1 MKRLVLGIGL
11 IVSAPLWGIPTY
23 ARRYNKS
30 CVECHVGYPK
40 LHYGSE
46 TFKYNNYM
54 PPNYN
59 PRMKTVAFRKD
70 QNVYLPMESPV
81 SFRFQTFL
89 GLLSRSGAFRP
100 YGETGGNL
108 LLSYNTSSISSF
120 YVAFEYF
127 TGNLHSPYGINA
139 LLRDVF
145 FAVFLPVSSRLIVGR
160 FDLSEFFVKRST
172 RLTYYDLVAY
182 TRGDL
187 VGTGLALSLTPY
199 LQAGVLDVNSM
210 RTFLRAGANT
220 KYFGFG
226 ISALPVD
233 EAQRYVFEMRTR
245 FAFFELFTV
254 TVLGLDQKLGKF
266 ELKDTTAFITGSYGM
281 DLTFGRFFTSLLY
294 NYVGNVDKA
303 YMPVDHTGILT
314 WAVGF
319 YPVSNVRVLV
329 ESGFNFARKFP
340 GDGSYTGVVLDWSF

>member
-120 YVAFEYF
+120 YVAFEYFTGNLHSPYF

-294 NYVGNVDKA
+294 NYVGNVD
-303 YMPVDHTGILT
+303 
-314 WAVGF
+314 
-319 YPVSNVRVLV
+319 
-329 ESGFNFARKFP
+329 
-340 GDGSYTGVVLDWSF
+340 DGSYTGVVLDWSF

>member
-1 MKRLVLGIGL
+1 MKRFVLGIAL
-11 IVSAPLWGIPTY
+11 LVSTPLWGIPTY

-46 TFKYNNYM
+46 KFKYNNYM

-89 GLLSRSGAFRP
+89 GLLSRNGEFTS
-100 YGETGGNL
+100 YGEIGGNL

-120 YVAFEYF
+120 YVALEYF
-127 TGNLHSPYGINA
+127 TGNLRSPYSVNA
-139 LLRDVF
+139 LFRDAF
-145 FAVFLPVSSRLIVGR
+145 FNVSLPAGSRLIAGR

-172 RLTYYDLVAY
+172 RLTYHDLVAY

-187 VGTGLALSLTPY
+187 IGTGLALSLTPY
-199 LQAGVLDVNSM
+199 LQAGVLDVEGM

-226 ISALPVD
+226 VSALPVD
-233 EAQRYVFEMRTR
+233 GAQRYVFEMRTR
-245 FAFFELFTV
+245 FAFFDFFTV
-254 TVLGLDQKLGKF
+254 TVLGLNQKLGKF
-266 ELKDTTAFITGSYGM
+266 ELKDTTAFITGSYGL

-294 NYVGNVDKA
+294 NYIGNVDKM
-303 YMPVDHTGILT
+303 YMPPDHTGILT

-319 YPVSNVRVLV
+319 YPVSNVRVLL